1 MIFHVVAMPQ
11 TLTTKAFSMCGFTQK
26 TIRFCWM
33 MKSLGHKVFLYGGEI
48 NDAVC
53 DEHIVCFSEEDRK
66 SITENSKHYAF
77 PSWDKNHKT
86 WKSTNQTVIKQIQN
100 RKSKNDFIC
109 ILQGSCQ
116 QQIADAFP
124 DLKTVEYG
132 IGYEGFFSKW
142 KIFESHAWRSYSVG
156 RWMNKGYVNNFDHV
170 IHNFFDESE
179 FTPSFV
185 KKPYALFV
193 GRISQIKGIEECCE
207 ASNKAGIDLKVI
219 GRGDLNL
226 ISKTAEY
233 LGTPSL
239 EERNKLM
246 AEAKVVMC
254 PSKFFEPFGNVACEA
269 QLSATPV
276 ICSDWGGYTET
287 VENYKTGF
295 RCSSVN
301 QMVKA
306 IDKLNEVDNRYVY
319 ERAIKMFS
327 MKEKRFEYENYF
339 NSIINIL

>member
-1 MIFHVVAMPQ
+1 
-11 TLTTKAFSMCGFTQK
+11 
-26 TIRFCWM
+26 
-33 MKSLGHKVFLYGGEI
+33 
-48 NDAVC
+48 
-53 DEHIVCFSEEDRK
+53 
-66 SITENSKHYAF
+66 
-77 PSWDKNHKT
+77 
-86 WKSTNQTVIKQIQN
+86 
-100 RKSKNDFIC
+100 
-109 ILQGSCQ
+109 
-116 QQIADAFP
+116 
-124 DLKTVEYG
+124 
-132 IGYEGFFSKW
+132 
-142 KIFESHAWRSYSVG
+142 
-156 RWMNKGYVNNFDHV
+156 MNKGYVNNFDHV

-193 GRISQIKGIEECCE
+193 GRISQIKGCCE